1 MEELEDELQIASD
14 AKLRLEVFITVSC
27 EIACYELYR
36 LIYKLQRLIMK
47 ENCKAKRNKLK
58 NQDDH

>member
-36 LIYKLQRLIMK
+36 LIYKLQRLTMK